1 MDIEVVDTPNQEPKW
16 RLPQLNSMEYAL
28 GESYTKGRVDVTT
41 APQPKGKGKAPAKPV
56 TNPNTT
62 RASRS
67 SSKAAPVSDSDTS
80 DSDTEWS
87 EDDEDFEEGVLR
99 MEEHTKIYAR
109 SFTR

>member
-1 MDIEVVDTPNQEPKW
+1 
-16 RLPQLNSMEYAL
+16 MEYAL

-41 APQPKGKGKAPAKPV
+41 APQPKGKGKAPPQPKGKGKAPAKPV